1 MMDPEPDLVIL
12 DVMMPVMSGL
22 RTCEEIR
29 KISYV
34 PILFLTAKAQESDKL
49 IGLMAGGDDYLG
61 KPFSYAELLGRVKAL
76 LRRYKV
82 YRGSPGDSEEKESD
96 YLELG
101 GIRIHKQ
108 YNEVFVRGRETELS
122 DIEYRMLLLMMEH
135 PRKIFSA
142 QNLYESVWNEPYFYN
157 CNATVTVHIR
167 KLRVKV
173 EEDPRLPRLI
183 NTVWERGIDSMRE
196 VNRRNSLYFLLVKLL
211 TVSMAAAV
219 VFYALLSL
227 VSDYAVSRY
236 YNGSAYVDRRDSQY
250 LESLQEYVKENQVKT
265 TDTAKI
271 SRWVS
276 RQKVVFIQIY
286 RDNVLM
292 YDSNHSDLEDLWEEQ
307 VEQVY
312 YDWESYYQ
320 VTFADGEAEV
330 VIYGTYEY
338 QLYNYAMIFD
348 LLLAF
353 LLFMTL
359 VILGIRR
366 KMAYIRLL
374 SQEIEILEGG
384 NLEYPITVRGKDE
397 LAQLAWGLDCM
408 RQSFRE
414 QVEQEARLTQENQRI
429 ITEMSHDLRTPLTSI
444 MLYTEIL
451 KKGPWKK
458 DPKLLEYVEK
468 IDGKARRM
476 KQMSD
481 HLFEY
486 SLVSENSG
494 VELRNRNCLKCCFMT
509 CFPKPAVIW
518 NSMDS
523 SEVSGCLD
531 SQEYPGKYRI
541 HCPYHGQS
549 YIQHCQIRQR
559 QGACGDRISGRQGN
573 GRIFYREYSEGHG
586 RKAGEH
592 RDRNPEYSE
601 HDEKMGGK
609 CGVSCTENRFR
620 IEIEFPCAGEK

>member
-1 MMDPEPDLVIL
+1 
-12 DVMMPVMSGL
+12 
-22 RTCEEIR
+22 
-29 KISYV
+29 
-34 PILFLTAKAQESDKL
+34 
-49 IGLMAGGDDYLG
+49 
-61 KPFSYAELLGRVKAL
+61 
-76 LRRYKV
+76 
-82 YRGSPGDSEEKESD
+82 
-96 YLELG
+96 
-101 GIRIHKQ
+101 
-108 YNEVFVRGRETELS
+108 
-122 DIEYRMLLLMMEH
+122 
-135 PRKIFSA
+135 
-142 QNLYESVWNEPYFYN
+142 
-157 CNATVTVHIR
+157 
-167 KLRVKV
+167 
-173 EEDPRLPRLI
+173 
-183 NTVWERGIDSMRE
+183 MRE

-292 YDSNHSDLEDLWEEQ
+292 YDSNHSDLEELWEEQ

-320 VTFADGEAEV
+320 VTFADGDAEV

-338 QLYNYAMIFD
+338 QLYNYAMICD

-359 VILGIRR
+359 VILGIRK

-384 NLEYPITVRGKDE
+384 NLEYPITVRGRDE
-397 LAQLAWGLDCM
+397 LARLAWGLDCM

-414 QVEQEARLTQENQRI
+414 QVEQEARLTRENQRI

-486 SLVSENSG
+486 SLVSENAR
-494 VELRNRNCLKCCFMT
+494 VELEEPELFEVLFYDLFSEMCSYLEQYGFQVKFQVVWIARNIRVNTGYIARIMDNITSNIVKYASDREPVVIGSLEGREMAGFFIENTVRDMEEKPESTGIGIQSIRNMMK
-509 CFPKPAVIW
+509 
-518 NSMDS
+518 
-523 SEVSGCLD
+523 
-531 SQEYPGKYRI
+531 
-541 HCPYHGQS
+541 
-549 YIQHCQIRQR
+549 
-559 QGACGDRISGRQGN
+559 
-573 GRIFYREYSEGHG
+573 
-586 RKAGEH
+586 
-592 RDRNPEYSE
+592 
-601 HDEKMGGK
+601 KMGGK

-620 IEIEFPCAGEK
+620 IEVEFPCAGEK

>member
-1 MMDPEPDLVIL
+1 
-12 DVMMPVMSGL
+12 
-22 RTCEEIR
+22 
-29 KISYV
+29 
-34 PILFLTAKAQESDKL
+34 
-49 IGLMAGGDDYLG
+49 
-61 KPFSYAELLGRVKAL
+61 
-76 LRRYKV
+76 
-82 YRGSPGDSEEKESD
+82 
-96 YLELG
+96 
-101 GIRIHKQ
+101 
-108 YNEVFVRGRETELS
+108 
-122 DIEYRMLLLMMEH
+122 
-135 PRKIFSA
+135 
-142 QNLYESVWNEPYFYN
+142 
-157 CNATVTVHIR
+157 
-167 KLRVKV
+167 
-173 EEDPRLPRLI
+173 
-183 NTVWERGIDSMRE
+183 MRE

-292 YDSNHSDLEDLWEEQ
+292 YDSNHSDLEELWEEQ

-320 VTFADGEAEV
+320 VTFADGDAEV

-338 QLYNYAMIFD
+338 QLYNYAMICD

-359 VILGIRR
+359 VILGIRK

-384 NLEYPITVRGKDE
+384 NLEYPITVRGRDE

-414 QVEQEARLTQENQRI
+414 QVEQEARLTRENQRI

-451 KKGPWKK
+451 KKGLWKK

-494 VELRNRNCLKCCFMT
+494 VELEEPELFEVLFYDLFSETCSYLEQYGFQVKFQVVWIARNIRVNTGYIARIMDNLTSNIVKYASDREPVVIGSLEGREMAGFFIENTVRDMEEKPESTGIGIQSIRNMMK
-509 CFPKPAVIW
+509 
-518 NSMDS
+518 
-523 SEVSGCLD
+523 
-531 SQEYPGKYRI
+531 
-541 HCPYHGQS
+541 
-549 YIQHCQIRQR
+549 
-559 QGACGDRISGRQGN
+559 
-573 GRIFYREYSEGHG
+573 
-586 RKAGEH
+586 
-592 RDRNPEYSE
+592 
-601 HDEKMGGK
+601 KMGGK

-620 IEIEFPCAGEK
+620 IEVEFPCAGEK